1 MSSEEDLPILP
12 ALESMENHRQITHSH
27 NASNSNNTTLLTMN
41 SKNRNNNNNNN
52 NNKFKPKIHADSH
65 KNAVENVME
74 ELAKEHIDKTVL
86 KPSSNF
92 NGRPCL
98 NMKDFF
104 KLMSDKN
111 KRQQNLDAL
120 YNLVEND
127 SDSVIGFVEL
137 NGLSFIDEWLDIA
150 RKQNDHWFSLCI
162 LQFLCHKNL
171 SITYEALQTVS
182 IAKAVKQY
190 ISCSNSNDN
199 SSSSALSPQSIPRL
213 TEKIKSL
220 LPNDLNTSRANDNFV
235 DKIDRS
241 IIHKI
246 CHQVKDIDAIRY
258 LQSQFASRIINKWKK
273 FVENWKKHKFS
284 YKLLLF
290 YFFYFFIF
298 LFFFFFFFCFVC
310 IRIFLFIF

>member
-1 MSSEEDLPILP
+1 MSSEDLPILP
-12 ALESMENHRQITHSH
+12 PLESMEKPHGHKIII
-27 NASNSNNTTLLTMN
+27 ANNNDTNLKSSM
-41 SKNRNNNNNNN
+41 SKNKSNKNISKSHNNNNIIN
-52 NNKFKPKIHADSH
+52 HADSH

-104 KLMSDKN
+104 KLMTDKN

-137 NGLSFIDEWLDIA
+137 NGLSFIDEWLDNA
-150 RKQNDHWFSLCI
+150 RKDNDHWFSLCI

-190 ISCSNSNDN
+190 ISCSNSND
-199 SSSSALSPQSIPRL
+199 SSPQSIPRL

-220 LPNDLNTSRANDNFV
+220 LPSDLNLSRANDNFI
-235 DKIDRS
+235 DKINRS
-241 IIHKI
+241 VLHKI
-246 CHQVKDIDAIRY
+246 CHQNKDIDTIRY
-258 LQSQFASRIINKWKK
+258 LQSQFASRIVNKWKK
-273 FVENWKKHKFS
+273 FVGDWKKHKFS
-284 YKLLLF
+284 FCLL
-290 YFFYFFIF
+290 YF
-298 LFFFFFFFCFVC
+298 L
-310 IRIFLFIF
+310 